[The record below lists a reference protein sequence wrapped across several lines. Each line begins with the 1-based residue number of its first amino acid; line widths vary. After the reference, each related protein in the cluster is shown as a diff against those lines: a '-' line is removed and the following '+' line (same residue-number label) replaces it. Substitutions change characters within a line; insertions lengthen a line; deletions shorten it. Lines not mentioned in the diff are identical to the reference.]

1 MPLPDKCCS
10 IEAAIAR
17 IPDGARV
24 MVGGFGVP
32 GTPFCLLREL
42 QRQGQR
48 ELTLIKNDANEVGMG
63 VDWLLESGQVRR
75 LITSHIGLNAN
86 AIHRM
91 NTGRLEVVFV
101 PQGIL
106 AERIRVAGAGALGF
120 ISDIGIGTA
129 LTEGRPLL
137 TIDGRQ
143 GVVETALSAD
153 FALIHA
159 AAADSFG
166 NLRFAASARNFN
178 PIMAM
183 AAEHSIV
190 EAETVL
196 PLGAILPD
204 DVHLP
209 GPFVAD
215 VVALGKLPEVYGV
228 VKR

>member
-32 GTPFCLLREL
+32 GTPFCLLHEL
-42 QRQGQR
+42 RRQGQR

-86 AIHRM
+86 AINRM
-91 NTGRLEVVFV
+91 NTGRLEVVLV

-196 PLGAILPD
+196 PLGAIPPD